1 MTADI
6 PAAAQAG
13 QRRPVLSI
21 APLYRLILLLI
32 PLVFLPCTLNAETG
46 TRVIMLGTGTPVPDP
61 QRNGP
66 GVAVV
71 TGGKAYVF
79 DAGGGM
85 VKQTIKA
92 AEHHGLDAL
101 VPQQIEHLFITH
113 MHSDHIH
120 DINELASARWWARST
135 RLQVH
140 GPAGIRDYVGH
151 MHAMAGIEA
160 DLRRPGTPP
169 ELITDR
175 EGYRAEAHE
184 ISPGTVFENDDIRI
198 EAFAVDHGDIEP
210 AYGYRVETADRT
222 IVISGDTTYN
232 ENVLEQA
239 RDADIL
245 IHEVIS
251 GERLATMNA
260 FWQDYHGSSHTT
272 TDELAR
278 LAGEAEPGLLVLYHI
293 LFQGATRAE
302 LINEMEQLY
311 DGQVILAEDLDIF

>member
-1 MTADI
+1 MAF
-6 PAAAQAG
+6 
-13 QRRPVLSI
+13 
-21 APLYRLILLLI
+21 LLLT
-32 PLVFLPCTLNAETG
+32 LVLLPYTLSAETG

-61 QRNGP
+61 ERSGP

-101 VPQQIEHLFITH
+101 IPQRIEHLFITH

-120 DINELASARWWARST
+120 DINELASARWWARPA
-135 RLQVH
+135 RLRIH
-140 GPAGIRDYVGH
+140 GPAGILEYVEH
-151 MHAMAGIEA
+151 MHSMAGIEA

-175 EGYRAEAHE
+175 EGYRAIAHE
-184 ISPGTVFENDDIRI
+184 ISAGTVFENDDIRV
-198 EAFAVDHGDIEP
+198 EAFLVDHGDIEP
-210 AYGYRVETADRT
+210 AYGYRVETPDRT
-222 IVISGDTTYN
+222 IVISGDTAYS
-232 ENVLEQA
+232 EAVLEQA

-251 GERLATMNA
+251 GERLATMNE

-278 LAGEAEPGLLVLYHI
+278 LASEAEPGLLVLYHI

-302 LINEMEQLY
+302 LIDEVQQLY